1 MKIKNNE
8 DESTIKIQSSSVT
21 EILKKIGIVIS
32 VFSTLLMVLG
42 YGVALEAE
50 SMFGIPHA
58 SLYESI
64 FDSIDLGSFVVIPTA
79 FVAAMELINLSTLD
93 QIYQKYYIQLLISAA
108 IVSVLFLLLFFL
120 NKRRPLFMGDISKKF
135 NELKKSILKCK
146 ARIVYAWMMSVIGL
160 YPIFL
165 MAGVILIAGLLLIL
179 VLIPFTGGNAAGYYF
194 KEWVIDAELCKQAYS
209 SKEKLLQNTQES
221 NSNKRKSTADCVIVT
236 NDKDEVGRGYVVLS
250 TSKNLL
256 LYNPK
261 NRETLRIPI
270 ENAKIQTVS
279 DLSKNNQTQGTDKKP

>member
-64 FDSIDLGSFVVIPTA
+64 FDLIDLGSFVVIPTA

-108 IVSVLFLLLFFL
+108 IVSVLFLLLFFTL
-120 NKRRPLFMGDISKKF
+120 SFL
-135 NELKKSILKCK
+135 
-146 ARIVYAWMMSVIGL
+146 
-160 YPIFL
+160 IF
-165 MAGVILIAGLLLIL
+165 
-179 VLIPFTGGNAAGYYF
+179 
-194 KEWVIDAELCKQAYS
+194 Q
-209 SKEKLLQNTQES
+209 
-221 NSNKRKSTADCVIVT
+221 
-236 NDKDEVGRGYVVLS
+236 
-250 TSKNLL
+250 
-256 LYNPK
+256 
-261 NRETLRIPI
+261 
-270 ENAKIQTVS
+270 
-279 DLSKNNQTQGTDKKP
+279 